1 MIKFEKLT
9 ETGMMGLYPRL
20 TEAGKFEY
28 DTFSSG
34 AELENIYVG
43 ESYLIVYDGVPAAA
57 FGFLPQCFMTASYML
72 WFIGTVEIERHKI
85 AFFRESKKL
94 LQLIRGRDM
103 CCYVRE
109 DFSKSRCW
117 LQWLG
122 FKITGTSVYA
132 GVNLIR
138 MELK

>member
-9 ETGMMGLYPRL
+9 ETGMMGLYPLL
-20 TEAGKFEY
+20 TAEGKFEY
-28 DTFSSG
+28 DTFSS
-34 AELENIYVG
+34 AAKLENTYAG
-43 ESYLIVYDGVPAAA
+43 ESYLITYDGVPSAA
-57 FGFLPQCFMTASYML
+57 FGFLPQCFMTSSYMI
-72 WFIGTVEIERHKI
+72 WFIGTIEIKRHKI

-103 CCYVRE
+103 CCYVRA
-109 DFSKSRCW
+109 DFYKSRCW

-122 FKITGTSVYA
+122 FKITGTASYA
-132 GVNLIR
+132 GVDLIR